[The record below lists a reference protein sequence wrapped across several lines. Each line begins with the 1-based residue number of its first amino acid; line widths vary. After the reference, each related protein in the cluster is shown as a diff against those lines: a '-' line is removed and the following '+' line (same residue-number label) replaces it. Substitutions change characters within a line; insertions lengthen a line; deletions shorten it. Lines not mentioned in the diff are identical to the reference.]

1 VLFSDDDKRQEIS
14 KVLPLQ
20 DIRVLDFST
29 LLPGPLAS
37 LILAEAGAEVIK
49 VERPGGEDMRGYP
62 PQLDGTGGGFA
73 LLNRGKR
80 SLEVDLRAPG
90 AARRLLDLAP
100 SIDIVLEQF
109 RPGVMARLGLGYEA
123 WREANPR
130 ILYCAITGYGQD
142 GPRAMEAGHDM
153 NYAARAGLLG
163 LTAGSDGAPGIIP
176 TLIGDIGGGTYP
188 AVVNLLL
195 ALRRRDRTGEG
206 CYIDVAMTDNL
217 FTFLFWGLAMGH
229 GTGAWP
235 KPGAE
240 QLTGGSP
247 RYRIYRTADGR
258 HLAVAPLEEKFW
270 QAFCDIAGVPAALRD
285 DARDPAATI
294 EAVAGCVALHDAAWW
309 EAALEGK
316 DTCCA
321 IVRSLEE
328 AVRDLHFQAR
338 GLFGREVTIP
348 GHVLPALPVPVVSA
362 LRAPAARAAAPR
374 AGQDNEAILGGH

>member
-1 VLFSDDDKRQEIS
+1 M
-14 KVLPLQ
+14 LPLQ

-49 VERPGGEDMRGYP
+49 VERPGAGEDMRGYP
-62 PQLDGTGGGFA
+62 PKLGAESASFA
-73 LLNRGKR
+73 ILNRGKR
-80 SLEVDLRAPG
+80 ALALDLRAPG
-90 AARRLLDLAP
+90 AAASLLALAP
-100 SIDIVLEQF
+100 TIDIVLEQF

-123 WREANPR
+123 WHAANPR

-142 GPRAMEAGHDM
+142 GPRASEAGHDL
-153 NYAARAGLLG
+153 NYQAG
-163 LTAGSDGAPGIIP
+163 AGILALVAGTDGSPGVPP
-176 TLIGDIGGGTYP
+176 TLAGDIAGGTYP
-188 AVVNLLL
+188 AVINLLL